1 MIEPLLLNYLEA
13 ALRESEGQDIP
24 VLMEEPEVPSESF
37 PTWPEKMVV
46 IEKVGGGQ
54 TNYIPQSSFAIQ
66 SYGETLYKAAD
77 LDEAVREVMEGFVAL
92 DEVSACRLSSNYN
105 HTDTR
110 KKVYRYQSVYDITHY

>member
-1 MIEPLLLNYLEA
+1 MIEPLLLNYLEV

-54 TNYIPQSSFAIQ
+54 TNHIPQSSFAIK

-110 KKVYRYQSVYDITHY
+110 KKVYRYQSVFDITHY

>member
-54 TNYIPQSSFAIQ
+54 TNHIPQSSFAIQ

-77 LDEAVREVMEGFVAL
+77 LDEAVREVMEGFVAS